1 MDDLKQIMKLITA
14 QNAKL
19 SKLEKLLE
27 KLLEK
32 QPEITSIKNTSEN
45 ELPKKSKPKSVS
57 SLIIRLAE
65 DGFLDT
71 PKTLKE
77 ISDELKRGGHYYS
90 TTSMTLPLQR
100 LLHKRDIGRMSING
114 KWAYVK
120 R

>member
-1 MDDLKQIMKLITA
+1 MGDDDIKQILKLIQA
-14 QNAKL
+14 QNEKI
-19 SKLEKLLE
+19 SKLQN
-27 KLLEK
+27 LLEK
-32 QPEITSIKNTSEN
+32 QLLGITQNKLKSN
-45 ELPKKSKPKSVS
+45 EPHKKSNPKSMS
-57 SLIIRLAE
+57 GLIIRLAE

-77 ISDELKRGGHYYS
+77 ISDELKRGGYYYS

-100 LLHKRDIGRMSING
+100 LLQKRVIGRISISG